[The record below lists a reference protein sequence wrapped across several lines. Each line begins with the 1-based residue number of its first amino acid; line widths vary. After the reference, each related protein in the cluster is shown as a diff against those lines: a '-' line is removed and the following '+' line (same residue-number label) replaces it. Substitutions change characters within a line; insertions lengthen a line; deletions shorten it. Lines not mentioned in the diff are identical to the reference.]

1 MAATSTA
8 PASSPAQAGTAHLYE
23 GMFLLDS
30 GKFAADPDGLSAQLV
45 ALIEKAGGEVTAHRP
60 WQDGRLA
67 YEIDGHRKGLH
78 YVAMFKMP
86 GERIS
91 DLARAC
97 KLSNLVIRH
106 MVIHHEPIVYE
117 AMVNALT
124 SGPVEEEEPPPVETE
139 RPRRDRRRS
148 EEEYEE

>member
-1 MAATSTA
+1 MAASSTA
-8 PASSPAQAGTAHLYE
+8 APKKAETEHLYE

-67 YEIDGHRKGLH
+67 YEIEGHRKGLH
-78 YVAMFKMP
+78 YVAMFKMQGDRI
-86 GERIS
+86 GE
-91 DLARAC
+91 LARAC

-106 MVIHHEPIVYE
+106 MVIHQEPVVYE

-124 SGPVEEEEPPPVETE
+124 SGPSEEEETPPPAEE
-139 RPRRDRRRS
+139 RPRRGRSRS
-148 EEEYEE
+148 ESDDEDE

>member
-1 MAATSTA
+1 LAASTTAA
-8 PASSPAQAGTAHLYE
+8 PADTGAGHLYE

-30 GKFAADPDGLSAQLV
+30 GKFAADPEGLSAQLV

-67 YEIDGHRKGLH
+67 YEVEGHRKGLH

-86 GERIS
+86 GERIG

-106 MVIHHEPIVYE
+106 MVIHHEPVVYE

-124 SGPVEEEEPPPVETE
+124 SGPVEEEEPPPAETE
-139 RPRRDRRRS
+139 RPQRSDRRRS
-148 EEEYEE
+148 DEDYEE

>member
-1 MAATSTA
+1 MAASSTA
-8 PASSPAQAGTAHLYE
+8 APKKAETEHLYE

-67 YEIDGHRKGLH
+67 YEVEGHRKGLH
-78 YVAMFKMP
+78 YVAMFKMQGDRI
-86 GERIS
+86 GE
-91 DLARAC
+91 LARAC

-106 MVIHHEPIVYE
+106 MVIHQEPVVYE

-124 SGPVEEEEPPPVETE
+124 SGPSEEEEPPPPAEE
-139 RPRRDRRRS
+139 RPRRGRSRS
-148 EEEYEE
+148 ESDEDE

>member
-1 MAATSTA
+1 LPATSTA
-8 PASSPAQAGTAHLYE
+8 APPQTEHLYE

-78 YVAMFKMP
+78 YVAMFKMS
-86 GERIS
+86 GERIG

-124 SGPVEEEEPPPVETE
+124 SGPVEEEEPPPAEVEP
-139 RPRRDRRRS
+139 RPRRRSRS
-148 EEEYEE
+148 EESEEDE